1 MFPAEAS
8 RATIQSIARTFPQGV
23 ALVTAGRPAIKAIA
37 IQNRDNK
44 AVFFWH
50 GVLRAGVLGDG
61 VELPLLPSDWT
72 SQQQLDAVTFV
83 STYGEKIDAG
93 AANEPVTAHAGRL
106 YSCVPVGTAI
116 CHVKEGT

>member
-1 MFPAEAS
+1 MYPDGSA

-23 ALVTAGRPAIKAIA
+23 ALVTLGRPAIKAIA

-44 AVFFWH
+44 AVYFWH

-61 VELPLLPSDWT
+61 VELPADPVAWT
-72 SQQQLDAVTFV
+72 EQQRQDAVTFV
-83 STYGEKIDAG
+83 TAYGEKIDAG
-93 AANEPVTAHAGRL
+93 ASNEPVTAHAGRL

-116 CHVKEGT
+116 CHVKEGV